1 MKKNNDSNRE
11 SKNSST
17 SGAQQASSRGNQQN
31 MSGILEVRE
40 ERPVSDTYAEHNT
53 QSQNVTSTIQQQ
65 NDATLGQDG
74 LG

>member
-1 MKKNNDSNRE
+1 
-11 SKNSST
+11 
-17 SGAQQASSRGNQQN
+17 